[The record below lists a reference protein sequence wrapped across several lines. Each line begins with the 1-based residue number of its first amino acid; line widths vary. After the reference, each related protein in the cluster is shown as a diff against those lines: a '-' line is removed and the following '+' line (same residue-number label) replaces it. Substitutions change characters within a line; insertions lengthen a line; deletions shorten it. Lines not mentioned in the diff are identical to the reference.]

1 KPVLDKLYGSI
12 AAALSRPEMKETLGK
27 QMLTVTLAP
36 PQEFTEFVRKETQGW
51 GEFLREAKIK
61 IE

>member
-1 KPVLDKLYGSI
+1 
-12 AAALSRPEMKETLGK
+12 
-27 QMLTVTLAP
+27 MLTVTLAP